1 MEIKMKLMFLIYL
14 IYVTTAQNER
24 TQRNENT
31 VDDERKTSETESE
44 RSRRETG
51 SEFERRKSGQTGLET
66 VTMTGN
72 SRSQYKHRKQGQ
84 VKAVGKFRSRGMGRY
99 GLVSSE
105 STYYVI
111 EGKFDRYGRKRP
123 TKSNFKTRGKEKKY
137 SKKIV
142 DNQFDIKGG
151 LIEERKYKQTGD
163 YQANGTHVYID
174 LQSERQKSLSSRV
187 KQNEDKSKEKETEK
201 KSSFNSTLTNS
212 FGFQK

>member
-14 IYVTTAQNER
+14 IHVTTAQGQ
-24 TQRNENT
+24 TFRNENT
-31 VDDERKTSETESE
+31 GDDVRKSRETESE
-44 RSRRETG
+44 RSTSETG

-66 VTMTGN
+66 MTMTGT

-151 LIEERKYKQTGD
+151 LIEERKYKRTGD

-174 LQSERQKSLSSRV
+174 LQSDRQKSSSSRV
-187 KQNEDKSKEKETEK
+187 KQKEDRSRDEKTEK
-201 KSSFNSTLTNS
+201 KMSVNRTTLDSFN
-212 FGFQK
+212 GPGK

>member
-14 IYVTTAQNER
+14 ICVTTAQNER
-24 TQRNENT
+24 THKSEST
-31 VDDERKTSETESE
+31 VDDERKTRETESE
-44 RSRRETG
+44 RNTIETG
-51 SEFERRKSGQTGLET
+51 SDFERRKSGQTGLET
-66 VTMTGN
+66 VTMTGA

-151 LIEERKYKQTGD
+151 LIEERKYKRTGD

-174 LQSERQKSLSSRV
+174 LQSDRQKSSSSRV
-187 KQNEDKSKEKETEK
+187 KQNEDKNKTLQGFCEYDLYLTIIKFVV
-201 KSSFNSTLTNS
+201 SF
-212 FGFQK
+212 

>member
-14 IYVTTAQNER
+14 IYVTTAQKQ
-24 TQRNENT
+24 TLRNENT
-31 VDDERKTSETESE
+31 VDDERRTSETENE
-44 RSRRETG
+44 RSTSQTG

-151 LIEERKYKQTGD
+151 LIEERKYKRTGD

-174 LQSERQKSLSSRV
+174 LQSDHQKSLSS
-187 KQNEDKSKEKETEK
+187 KTKEEEDKRKEKKTEEK
-201 KSSFNSTLTNS
+201 RSFNRTTVDS
-212 FGFQK
+212 FNGPVK

>member
-14 IYVTTAQNER
+14 IHVTTAQGQ
-24 TQRNENT
+24 TFRNENT
-31 VDDERKTSETESE
+31 GDDVRKSRETESE
-44 RSRRETG
+44 RSTSETG

-66 VTMTGN
+66 MTMTGT

-84 VKAVGKFRSRGMGRY
+84 VKAVGKFRSRGM
-99 GLVSSE
+99 
-105 STYYVI
+105 
-111 EGKFDRYGRKRP
+111 GKFDRYGRKRP

-151 LIEERKYKQTGD
+151 LIEERKYKRTGD

-174 LQSERQKSLSSRV
+174 LQSDRQKSSSSRV
-187 KQNEDKSKEKETEK
+187 KQKEDKSKEKETET
-201 KSSFNSTLTNS
+201 KSSFNRTRLDS
-212 FGFQK
+212 FNGPGK

>member
-14 IYVTTAQNER
+14 IHVTTAQQR
-24 TQRNENT
+24 IQRNEDT
-31 VDDERKTSETESE
+31 VNDERKSSETENE
-44 RSRRETG
+44 RNTRKTE

-66 VTMTGN
+66 ATMTGT

-151 LIEERKYKQTGD
+151 LIEERKYKRTGD

-174 LQSERQKSLSSRV
+174 LQSDRQKSLSS
-187 KQNEDKSKEKETEK
+187 KMKTEEDKSKEKKTEK
-201 KSSFNSTLTNS
+201 NSSFNSTMTNS
-212 FGFQK
+212 FGLQR

>member
-1 MEIKMKLMFLIYL
+1 MEIKIKLMFLIYL

-24 TQRNENT
+24 THRENT
-31 VDDERKTSETESE
+31 LDDERKTRETKSE

-66 VTMTGN
+66 VTMTGS

-174 LQSERQKSLSSRV
+174 VQSERQKSLSS
-187 KQNEDKSKEKETEK
+187 KTKEEEDKRNEKNREQK
-201 KSSFNSTLTNS
+201 WSFNTTTRNS
-212 FGFQK
+212 LNGPLK

>member
-1 MEIKMKLMFLIYL
+1 EIKMKLLFLIYL
-14 IYVTTAQNER
+14 IHVTTAQGQ
-24 TQRNENT
+24 TFRNENT
-31 VDDERKTSETESE
+31 VDDERKTRETEHE
-44 RSRRETG
+44 RSTSETG
-51 SEFERRKSGQTGLET
+51 SELERRKSGQTGLET

-151 LIEERKYKQTGD
+151 LIEERKYKRTGD

-174 LQSERQKSLSSRV
+174 LQSDHQKSLSSRV
-187 KQNEDKSKEKETEK
+187 KKEEDQSNEK
-201 KSSFNSTLTNS
+201 KTETTSSFNRTTKNS
-212 FGFQK
+212 VNGPVRL

>member
-1 MEIKMKLMFLIYL
+1 MEIKMKLLFLIYL
-14 IYVTTAQNER
+14 IHVTTAQEGR
-24 TQRNENT
+24 TRREEIT
-31 VDDERKTSETESE
+31 VDNQRKASESRSE
-44 RSRRETG
+44 RNTKETG
-51 SEFERRKSGQTGLET
+51 SEFDRRHSGQTGLET
-66 VTMTGN
+66 AAMTGT

-174 LQSERQKSLSSRV
+174 LQSDRQKSVSS
-187 KQNEDKSKEKETEK
+187 KTKIEENKSKEEK
-201 KSSFNSTLTNS
+201 KDDKTSSNRTTINS
-212 FGFQK
+212 FDLLK

>member
-1 MEIKMKLMFLIYL
+1 MKLMFLIYL
-14 IYVTTAQNER
+14 IYVTTAQHRIHRE
-24 TQRNENT
+24 ENT
-31 VDDERKTSETESE
+31 VDDKRKASETENK
-44 RSRRETG
+44 RSTSETG
-51 SEFERRKSGQTGLET
+51 SEFNRRNSGQTGLET
-66 VTMTGN
+66 ATMTGT

-84 VKAVGKFRSRGMGRY
+84 VKAIGKFRSRGMGRY

-151 LIEERKYKQTGD
+151 LIEERKYKRTGD

-174 LQSERQKSLSSRV
+174 LQTDRQKSLSSKV
-187 KQNEDKSKEKETEK
+187 KKEDDQSKETKTEK
-201 KSSFNSTLTNS
+201 TTANNRTITQTL
-212 FGFQK
+212 GGPGK